1 MGNSRRFKRAMKGGR
16 SRGRMD
22 SGGYGGIKMS
32 EVLMDFAEP
41 LVRGLSL
48 PEDRDAFVA
57 ALKVAGVLWNEAVLP
72 SPGGSEELYARLNDA
87 TGGPRDP
94 GMETLFDTVI
104 VRGRLLYPDLDRLVT
119 SVHVT
124 VGGDGDCTVRVVS
137 AVSV

>member
-1 MGNSRRFKRAMKGGR
+1 MGNSRRFKRAMKDSR

-22 SGGYGGIKMS
+22 GGGYGGIKMS

-48 PEDRDAFVA
+48 PEDREEFVA
-57 ALKVAGVLWNEAVLP
+57 ALKIAGVLWNEAVLP
-72 SPGGSEELYARLNDA
+72 SPGGSEELYARLNAA

-94 GMETLFDTVI
+94 GMERLFDTVI
-104 VRGRLLYPDLDRLVT
+104 ARGRLLYPDLDRLITGVQ
-119 SVHVT
+119 VEVE
-124 VGGDGDCTVRVVS
+124 GDGNCTLRVIS